1 MGATG
6 RVRIYEVAAHAGV
19 SPTTVSAAMTGK
31 RPVAEETRQR
41 IEQAIEELGYRAN
54 ASARALA
61 YGSSGTI
68 ALLIPSLENSLSQ
81 IELEFVASV
90 AEAARAREYDV
101 LVSFSGDD
109 ELVLSRLMDER
120 RADGIVLLEVFL
132 DDVRVE
138 RLRSVGF
145 PFVAI
150 GRTAKP
156 SGIDWV
162 DIDFDGLQ
170 LSLVS
175 GLTELGHKRITLISG
190 PSDLLKRRYAPQHR
204 THRAFNAAC
213 TKLGVKGDILECERN
228 AEAGLHR
235 TAELL
240 ARDKS
245 LTGLVVVNE
254 LALPGVY
261 RAVAEAGLRM
271 PEDVS
276 VIGQCDSRW
285 STFLAPR
292 LTAAQF
298 PSVEMGRA
306 AVELLVDRLSGKEL
320 APRGR
325 LILPTIVTGEST
337 GPARAVPPRGRRAPS
352 APGSGGAGNPRR
364 RQTRQGGGPSLW
376 AAL

>member
-1 MGATG
+1 MGMKG
-6 RVRIYEVAAHAGV
+6 RVRIYEVAEHVGV
-19 SPTTVSAAMTGK
+19 SPTTVSAAITGK
-31 RPVAEETRQR
+31 RPVAEATRQR

-54 ASARALA
+54 ANARALA

-68 ALLIPSLENSLSQ
+68 ALLIPSLEKSLSQ

-90 AEAARAREYDV
+90 AEAARSRGYDV

-109 ELVLSRLMDER
+109 ELALSRLIDER

-132 DDVRVE
+132 DDFRVE
-138 RLRSVGF
+138 RLQALGF

-162 DIDFDGLQ
+162 DIDFARLQ
-170 LSLVS
+170 WSLVN
-175 GLTELGHKRITLISG
+175 GLAELGHQRIALISG
-190 PSDLLKRRYAPQHR
+190 PYDLLKRRYAPQHR
-204 THRAFNAAC
+204 THRAFKSAC
-213 TKLGVKGDILECERN
+213 AKLGVHGDILYCERN
-228 AEAGLHR
+228 ADAGLRR

-240 ARDKS
+240 ANDKT

-261 RAVAEAGLRM
+261 RAVAKAGLRM

-276 VIGQCDSRW
+276 VIGQCDSKLP
-285 STFLAPR
+285 TYLVPR

-298 PSVEMGRA
+298 PSIEMGRA
-306 AVELLVDRLSGKEL
+306 AVEILTDRLADRSL

-325 LILPTIVTGEST
+325 LILPTIVAGEST
-337 GPARAVPPRGRRAPS
+337 GRARATGLS
-352 APGSGGAGNPRR
+352 E
-364 RQTRQGGGPSLW
+364 RQSPEVQRNRKKGYTQR
-376 AAL
+376 

>member
-1 MGATG
+1 MGTTG
-6 RVRIYEVAAHAGV
+6 RVRIYEVAAHVGV
-19 SPTTVSAAMTGK
+19 SPTTVSAAITGK
-31 RPVAEETRQR
+31 RPVAEATRQR

-54 ASARALA
+54 ANARALA

-68 ALLIPSLENSLSQ
+68 ALLIPSLEKSLSQ

-90 AEAARAREYDV
+90 AEAARSREYDV

-109 ELVLSRLMDER
+109 ELALSRLIDER

-132 DDVRVE
+132 DDFRVE
-138 RLRSVGF
+138 RLRALGF

-150 GRTAKP
+150 GRTARP

-162 DIDFDGLQ
+162 DIDFERLQ
-170 LSLVS
+170 WSLVS
-175 GLTELGHKRITLISG
+175 GLVALGHRRIALISG
-190 PSDLLKRRYAPQHR
+190 PYDLLKRRYAPQHR
-204 THRAFNAAC
+204 THRAFKSAC
-213 TKLGVKGDILECERN
+213 TKLGVQGDILYCERN
-228 AEAGLHR
+228 AEAGLRR

-240 ARDKS
+240 ANDKM

-276 VIGQCDSRW
+276 VIGQCDSKW
-285 STFLAPR
+285 STFLVPR

-298 PSVEMGRA
+298 PSIEMGRA
-306 AVELLVDRLSGKEL
+306 AVEILADRLADRAL
-320 APRGR
+320 ARRGR
-325 LILPTIVTGEST
+325 LILPTIVAGEST
-337 GPARAVPPRGRRAPS
+337 GPARVAGSPERRTRRAQGHS
-352 APGSGGAGNPRR
+352 TAGHA
-364 RQTRQGGGPSLW
+364 RQ
-376 AAL
+376 